1 MSPWNVAAAQ
11 YDPGHQGIDAHV
23 QDHLRFIDAA
33 ARQQCHL
40 LVFPELSLT
49 GPANDSGIL
58 AAPPSEHDLAPVVRA
73 AHTLDITVIAG
84 LTLDI
89 KGTRQKGLAL
99 FSPKMARPRC
109 YRQGTGACLSADD
122 PHLLIVDSKTELPAI
137 DPLAALFTSSQAI
150 GETRCRDSISRLQR
164 FAHRYAIAVLMANAH
179 GNSALWDASGQLIVR
194 ADKGELLLT
203 GSWGKQGWQGDIIPL
218 R

>member
-11 YDPGHQGIDAHV
+11 YTPGRQGIDAHV
-23 QDHLRFIDAA
+23 QHHLRFIDAA

-49 GPANDSGIL
+49 GPANESGL
-58 AAPPSEHDLAPVVRA
+58 LVAPPSEHDLAPVVRA
-73 AHTLDITVIAG
+73 VHTHNVTVIAG
-84 LTLDI
+84 VTLNSEGI
-89 KGTRQKGLAL
+89 RQKGVAL
-99 FSPKMARPRC
+99 FSPKMARPVC
-109 YRQGTGACLSADD
+109 YQQGSGAYLSANA
-122 PHLLIVDSKTELPAI
+122 PHLLIVENKAELPPV

-150 GETRCRDSISRLQR
+150 GETRCRDSINRLQR
-164 FAHRYAIAVLMANAH
+164 FAHKYAIAVLMANAH

>member
-58 AAPPSEHDLAPVVRA
+58 ATPPSEHDLAPVVRA

-99 FSPKMARPRC
+99 FSPKMARPLC
-109 YRQGTGACLSADD
+109 YRQGTGACCPQTVRTCSSSTAKQSSPLSIRW
-122 PHLLIVDSKTELPAI
+122 LRYSPAARPSGRRVAAI
-137 DPLAALFTSSQAI
+137 RLAACS
-150 GETRCRDSISRLQR
+150 
-164 FAHRYAIAVLMANAH
+164 VLPIDML
-179 GNSALWDASGQLIVR
+179 S
-194 ADKGELLLT
+194 
-203 GSWGKQGWQGDIIPL
+203 PF
-218 R
+218 